1 VKFLCDDNLG
11 KLAKYLRVL
20 GYDTFFRS
28 EIEDREL
35 LSIALN
41 EDRIILTRD
50 LKLRELKSS
59 GKVILINSYDPL
71 QQLSQVINEFQLRP
85 RRDRSFTR
93 CLDCNTELVQVKKED
108 YSDRIPPYVFRTQDR
123 FLHCKRCD
131 KIFWGGTHVQRMS
144 QKLSEFLSD

>member
-1 VKFLCDDNLG
+1 MKFLCDDNLG

-28 EIEDREL
+28 EIENREL

-50 LKLRELKSS
+50 LKLRGLKSA
-59 GKVILINSYDPL
+59 GKVVLIDSYDPL
-71 QQLSQVINEFQLRP
+71 QQLRQVLNELQLRP
-85 RRDRSFTR
+85 RKDRTFTR
-93 CLDCNTELVQVKKED
+93 CLDCNTELVEVAKED

-144 QKLSEFLSD
+144 EKLFEFLSG